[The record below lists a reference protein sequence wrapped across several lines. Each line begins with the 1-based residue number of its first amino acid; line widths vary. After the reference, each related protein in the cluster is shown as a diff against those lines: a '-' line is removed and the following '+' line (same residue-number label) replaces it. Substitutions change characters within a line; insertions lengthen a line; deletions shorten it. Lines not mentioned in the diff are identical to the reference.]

1 MQQYLFMEIKFIDF
15 WENPANTSITPT
27 HQDPELVKLLKQ
39 PQPTNEK
46 QHHSVVVIYNLLS

>member
-39 PQPTNEK
+39 PQPTNE
-46 QHHSVVVIYNLLS
+46 NNTTPW